1 MNDAKSCKMRK
12 REKRKF
18 ECEIPDFGVWQQ
30 PNPMVRQAILG
41 KNCDV
46 PFGCS
51 ETQTNTMFGAMRT
64 KHGPRLQREGLKKR
78 TGSETTAPVQWGAP
92 RKTATVRGAVG
103 QTDFSRSHFGS
114 GLAHVWAS
122 GRRNVPPDPSG
133 NDVAMLGAS
142 GVGRT

>member
-1 MNDAKSCKMRK
+1 
-12 REKRKF
+12 
-18 ECEIPDFGVWQQ
+18 
-30 PNPMVRQAILG
+30 
-41 KNCDV
+41 
-46 PFGCS
+46 
-51 ETQTNTMFGAMRT
+51 MFGAMLT

-78 TGSETTAPVQWGAP
+78 IGSETTAPVQWGAP

-133 NDVAMLGAS
+133 NDVAMGE
-142 GVGRT
+142 GRDRRVQCHKGHSNNLTAWYYHCPGSSIGHFVTWMPWVTAHGSALTTGKCAAKGDEHRDR